1 MQERMTSAGQRDY
14 AIRLHLPQGHPPGS
28 GHPLV
33 WLLDTPTTWAPM
45 QQALHGQGEDGVVVI
60 GIGWDQDG
68 GVDQDLRRRDF
79 TRPARRPA
87 PRETADHEGGDADAF
102 LEFLTGTLQPHY
114 LDALPVDPARQTLV
128 GHSLSGLF
136 VLHALMARP
145 GSFQRYVAASP
156 SIWWDGARILGEAE
170 QADWTAARP
179 ARILVSVGSEE
190 QVAGPEKPPEIEGD
204 AAAALLG
211 AQHMV
216 DNAGAFADL
225 LRARNVAVELRVLEG
240 ETHTSVIPPA
250 MAAALDFALA
260 DDEGLSRRRTSA
272 SG

>member
-14 AIRLHLPQGHPPGS
+14 AIRLHLPQGDPPGS

-45 QQALHGQGEDGVVVI
+45 QQALHARGEDALVI
-60 GIGWDQDG
+60 GVGWDQDG
-68 GVDQDLRRRDF
+68 GVDQGLRRRDF
-79 TRPARRPA
+79 TRPARHPGS
-87 PRETADHEGGDADAF
+87 PETAEHEDGDAAAF
-102 LEFLTGTLQPHY
+102 LDFLTGTLQPHY
-114 LDALPVDPARQTLV
+114 LAALPVDPARQTLV

-145 GSFQRYVAASP
+145 DSFQRYVAASP
-156 SIWWDGARILGEAE
+156 SIWWDEARILEEAE
-170 QADWTAARP
+170 RADWTAARP
-179 ARILVSVGSEE
+179 ARVLISVGSEE

-204 AAAALLG
+204 DAAALLG
-211 AQHMV
+211 GQHMV

-225 LRARNVAVELRVLEG
+225 LRARDVAVELRVLEG
-240 ETHTSVIPPA
+240 ETHTSVIAPA
-250 MAAALDFALA
+250 MAAALEFALA
-260 DDEGLSRRRTSA
+260 DDKVLSHRRSAA